1 MIIIITTTPIHIPTS
16 KPLIVSPVPSQ
27 DGQAPVPSQ
36 LSQEKNNQLIPSPPH
51 SSQSP
56 EPPQPGQVPAVAKG
70 DNIIAQIKNA
80 NNALTN
86 IFFFI
91 VLNSD
96 F

>member
-1 MIIIITTTPIHIPTS
+1 MIIIITITPIHIPTS

-36 LSQEKNNQLIPSPPH
+36 WSQVKNNQFVPSPPH

-56 EPPQPGQVPAVAKG
+56 VPPQSGQVPAVAKG

-80 NNALTN
+80 NNRLAN
-86 IFFFI
+86 IFTFI
-91 VLNSD
+91 VLTSD